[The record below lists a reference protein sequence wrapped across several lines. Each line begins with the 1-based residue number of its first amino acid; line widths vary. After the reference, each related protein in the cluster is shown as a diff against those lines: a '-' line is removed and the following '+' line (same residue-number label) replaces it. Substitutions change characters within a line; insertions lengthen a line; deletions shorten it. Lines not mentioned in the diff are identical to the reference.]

1 MNYLLKD
8 ETPGCMGDKRLYG
21 SLKNGQESQEWI
33 RVSKMDRSLHKNGKE
48 SSEGIGVSRIDE
60 KLKNG

>member
-1 MNYLLKD
+1 
-8 ETPGCMGDKRLYG
+8 MGDKRLYG